1 MYVQFISYCG
11 GLNEKC
17 QSELSVVLKNNKV
30 KTDFKEHIKILIGR
44 IENAE
49 QRMECFDYLEQ
60 EKTKA
65 SYNEESF
72 VDEILDMHYNFL
84 E

>member
-1 MYVQFISYCG
+1 MSLIATAYVQYISYCG

-17 QSELSVVLKNNKV
+17 QSELSIVLKNNKV
-30 KTDFKEHIKILIGR
+30 KTDFKEQIK

-49 QRMECFDYLEQ
+49 QRMECIDYWEH

-72 VDEILDMHYNFL
+72 VDS
-84 E
+84 